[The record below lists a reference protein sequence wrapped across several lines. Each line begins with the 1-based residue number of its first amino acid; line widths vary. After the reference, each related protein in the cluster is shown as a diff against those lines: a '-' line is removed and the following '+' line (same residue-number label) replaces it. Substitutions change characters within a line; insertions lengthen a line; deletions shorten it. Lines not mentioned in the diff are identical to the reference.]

1 MLKPSLPKVKI
12 SRSVAVHR
20 TRHSVTFPK
29 PTGKDMQYTWYQAD
43 REPGIY
49 RALLRARLSP
59 LRRAPDSQ
67 MVVRLAVLAN

>member
-1 MLKPSLPKVKI
+1 VLKPSLPKVKI

-20 TRHSVTFPK
+20 TQHSVTFPK
-29 PTGKDMQYTWYQAD
+29 PTGKDMQYTWYQAEVAD

-67 MVVRLAVLAN
+67 TRTRL